1 MLPAY
6 DRGRSFTKFTNPF
19 QRCVCV
25 VVIIVGEFLALDLP
39 GLRAAV
45 GRGTKRQI
53 KRSVLVWIVTIAQ
66 RGGKLAADRQR
77 SRSRLSLLSKGEPTR
92 DHAVV
97 GCRCHITLGRPP
109 TTDERRVGKTRV

>member
-6 DRGRSFTKFTNPF
+6 DRGRSFTKFTHQF

-53 KRSVLVWIVTIAQ
+53 KRSVLVWIFTIAH
-66 RGGKLAADRQR
+66 RGGKLAADRPR
-77 SRSRLSLLSKGEPTR
+77 FWDRLSLISKGETTPHHAVIRCRSRL
-92 DHAVV
+92 
-97 GCRCHITLGRPP
+97 
-109 TTDERRVGKTRV
+109 RRGKSAKKQV

>member
-6 DRGRSFTKFTNPF
+6 DRGRSVTKFTHQF

-39 GLRAAV
+39 GLRDAV

-53 KRSVLVWIVTIAQ
+53 KRSVLVWIFTIAK

-77 SRSRLSLLSKGEPTR
+77 FRERLSLISKGEPPR
-92 DHAVV
+92 SQE
-97 GCRCHITLGRPP
+97 GP
-109 TTDERRVGKTRV
+109 VGKRWVSTR